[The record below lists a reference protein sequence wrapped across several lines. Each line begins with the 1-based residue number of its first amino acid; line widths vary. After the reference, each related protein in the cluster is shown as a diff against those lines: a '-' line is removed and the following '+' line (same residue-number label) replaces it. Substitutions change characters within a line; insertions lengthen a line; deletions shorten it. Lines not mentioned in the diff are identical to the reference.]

1 MTERK
6 YNLGEMGEF
15 ISFLTKQET
24 ALKDAA
30 QQVKQ
35 TAEGILSQYTGEG
48 ADAFRN
54 TQQQWQQ
61 TFDKH
66 VESLGTMRK
75 RITIT
80 RDNYQKAETA
90 NSQMHS

>member
-15 ISFLTKQET
+15 ISYLSKQET
-24 ALKDAA
+24 VLKDAA
-30 QQVKQ
+30 QQVKKA
-35 TAEGILSQYTGEG
+35 AEGILSEYTGEG
-48 ADAFRN
+48 ADAFRD

-61 TFDKH
+61 AFEKH
-66 VESLGTMRK
+66 LESLGTMRQ
-75 RITIT
+75 RITIA